1 MKKLK
6 SLKDEK
12 GYVVIEVLF
21 LVTVIG
27 ILSSIVI
34 PKVDNAF
41 KTIYADYL
49 MKSLYSELR
58 YMQSYSRISFF
69 SDENVFN
76 INKAGRSFVAI
87 SSNTQRRYRIRMSDN
102 EELRRYY
109 LRPNFSFEKD
119 FFITISQKGILEENY
134 SRSVSDRIKLTYNS
148 QICNP
153 IIVFDSVGRIRF
165 ENPYTN

>member
-1 MKKLK
+1 MVRN
-6 SLKDEK
+6 ER
-12 GYVVIEVLF
+12 GYAVIEVLF

-41 KTIYADYL
+41 KTVYSDYL

-58 YMQSYSRISFF
+58 FIQSSSRINSFNK
-69 SDENVFN
+69 DDVFN
-76 INKAGRSFVAI
+76 INKNDKFFIII
-87 SSNTQRRYRIRMSDN
+87 SSNTKRRYRIKMSDETEIRKYN
-102 EELRRYY
+102 
-109 LRPNFSFEKD
+109 LRPNFFFEND
-119 FFITISQKGILEENY
+119 FYLTVSREGIIKEHFNKN
-134 SRSVSDRIKLTYNS
+134 VSDRIKLTYDS

-153 IIVFDSVGRIRF
+153 VIVFDSVGRIRF